1 MRLKLPDAALGR
13 IFKVWEYRVSH
24 KQLLLR
30 CPKSSDSSKNFDV
43 MFYDVQYMELPSV
56 LRRLEIEQPNQSDI
70 AFVEKRIGKAVG
82 EGQVFVLN
90 SGNQRY
96 IVVAGG
102 AAVSENSM
110 GLFESPFNLPPIKI
124 NPGK

>member
-30 CPKSSDSSKNFDV
+30 SPKTTDSDNNLDV
-43 MFYDVQYMELPSV
+43 MFCNVQYMELPSV
-56 LRRLEIEQPNQSDI
+56 LRDLEIEQPNQSDI
-70 AFVEKRIGKAVG
+70 AFAEKRIGKAVG

-90 SGNQRY
+90 SGNQRH

-110 GLFESPFNLPPIKI
+110 GLFESPFKLPPIEI
-124 NPGK
+124 